1 MNDDL
6 TRPASEARAEPEAS
20 MAVAGPTDQEPA
32 DDASSPGEGLGPAAE
47 APLEFFRKQSAA
59 KEIWRR
65 FRKNRNAMIGLVL
78 FVVVFLSCF
87 VAPLFIP
94 YTKVTRQNIRDRFA
108 GPTIAHPAGT
118 DHFGR
123 DELARLLYGGRT
135 TMAIG
140 ISAAALSLLVGGSL
154 GMLAAYYDKLDNPV
168 MRAIDILASIP
179 PILMALAIVS
189 ALGANLQNV
198 VLAISVARMPAFCRV
213 IRAAVLS
220 VADQE
225 FIEAA
230 RAGGTSDVRILYKHV
245 LPNCLGTIIVQT
257 TMNMSLLML
266 AAASLSFIGMGV
278 QPPSPEWGAMLS
290 EAREYMLQATS
301 LMVLPGVGIVLVTT
315 QLNLI
320 GDGLRDAFDP
330 KLKN

>member
-1 MNDDL
+1 MGD
-6 TRPASEARAEPEAS
+6 TIHAE
-20 MAVAGPTDQEPA
+20 DF
-32 DDASSPGEGLGPAAE
+32 GEQ
-47 APLEFFRKQSAA
+47 APITFRKQSNA

-65 FRKNRNAMIGLVL
+65 FKKNKSAVVGLVL
-78 FVVVFLSCF
+78 FVVMF
-87 VAPLFIP
+87 VIC
-94 YTKVTRQNIRDRFA
+94 FA
-108 GPTIAHPAGT
+108 GPLFVPYSSVTKQSIRNKFAGPSIEYVAGR

-123 DELARLLYGGRT
+123 DQMARLIYGGRT
-135 TMAIG
+135 TMSIG
-140 ISAAALSLLVGGSL
+140 FVAAAFSLLVGGTL
-154 GMLAAYYDKLDNPV
+154 GMTAAYYDKADNLI
-168 MRAIDILASIP
+168 MRFIDILASIP

-198 VLAISVARMPAFCRV
+198 ILAIAIARMPAFCRV

-220 VADQE
+220 IADQE
-225 FIEAA
+225 YIEAA
-230 RAGGTSDVRILYKHV
+230 RAGGTGDARILIRHV

-278 QPPSPEWGAMLS
+278 QPPAPEWGSMLS
-290 EAREYMLQATS
+290 EAREYMRQAPI
-301 LMVLPGVGIVLVTT
+301 LMILPGLGIVLVTT

>member
-1 MNDDL
+1 MATNL
-6 TRPASEARAEPEAS
+6 TASGTE
-20 MAVAGPTDQEPA
+20 AGPGEPVA
-32 DDASSPGEGLGPAAE
+32 
-47 APLEFFRKQSAA
+47 FKKQNNA

-65 FRKNRNAMIGLVL
+65 FRKNRNAMVGLVL
-78 FVVVFLSCF
+78 FAIVFLGCF
-87 VAPLFIP
+87 VAPMFIP
-94 YTKVTRQNIRDRFA
+94 YSAVTKQNIRNKFA
-108 GPTIAHPAGT
+108 SPSLAHVAGT

-123 DELARLLYGGRT
+123 DELSRLLYGGRT

-140 ISAAALSLLVGGSL
+140 IVAAAMSLLVGGSL
-154 GMLAAYYDKLDNPV
+154 GMFAAYYDKLDNPI
-168 MRAIDILASIP
+168 MRFIDILASIP

-189 ALGANLQNV
+189 ALGTNLQNV
-198 VLAISVARMPAFCRV
+198 VLAIATARMPAFCRV

-225 FIEAA
+225 YIEAA
-230 RAGGTSDVRILYKHV
+230 RAGGTGDLRILAKHV

-278 QPPSPEWGAMLS
+278 QPPAPEWGAMLS
-290 EAREYMLQATS
+290 EAREYMRQTTM
-301 LMVLPGVGIVLVTT
+301 LMILPGIGIVMVTT

-330 KLKN
+330 RLKN